1 MMTDMTNIETIVI
14 NPYKGIGSDQSDSCG
29 GDNRHGGCQ
38 GNDGEC
44 EGCIYGGGWSIG
56 LLWQFNSI

>member
-29 GDNRHGGCQ
+29 EDNRHGGCQ
-38 GNDGEC
+38 GNNGEC
-44 EGCIYGGGWSIG
+44 EGCIYGGG
-56 LLWQFNSI
+56 